1 MQRTKAP
8 FRADEV
14 GSLLRPPRIKEARAK
29 LEKGEISADD
39 LRKVEDSEIE
49 KVVHKQAQIGLK
61 LATDGEFR
69 RSWWHFDFLKPSH
82 RLRVVSSRRGHP
94 VRRRAD
100 PPRRHPRDRQAGF
113 PRPIIRCWI
122 ISAS

>member
-39 LRKVEDSEIE
+39 LRKAEDLEIE
-49 KVVHKQAQIGLK
+49 KVVHKQASIGLK

-69 RSWWHFDFLKPSH
+69 RSWWHFDFLAGAH
-82 RLRVVSSRRGHP
+82 RLRTVSPRRGHP
-94 VRRRAD
+94 VRGHPD
-100 PPRRHPRDRQAGF
+100 PA
-113 PRPIIRCWI
+113 
-122 ISAS
+122 